1 MNRTALFMRKC
12 KYKLLNFIFN
22 AGVVYRKLGSY
33 SPKYHNLKKYQNVYK
48 GKRCFILCT
57 GPSLNINDL
66 EMLEHEYTF
75 GMNSICLVFDKTKWR
90 PTFFGIQDDLVY
102 KKVAKT
108 LHKENKTKVLYG
120 STVKLLYKKKKNW
133 IGFPLNINYHLYERL
148 WEKRFFAKFS
158 HNAYFEVYDGY
169 SITYSLI
176 QIAIYMGFKE
186 IYLLGA
192 DCSFLGTKQHFI
204 EHGHYDNDI
213 GSAAER
219 NITSYAEAKNYADQ
233 HNIKIF
239 NATRGGKLE
248 IFPRVSLE
256 QILR

>member
-1 MNRTALFMRKC
+1 
-12 KYKLLNFIFN
+12 
-22 AGVVYRKLGSY
+22 
-33 SPKYHNLKKYQNVYK
+33 
-48 GKRCFILCT
+48 
-57 GPSLNINDL
+57 
-66 EMLEHEYTF
+66 
-75 GMNSICLVFDKTKWR
+75 
-90 PTFFGIQDDLVY
+90 
-102 KKVAKT
+102 
-108 LHKENKTKVLYG
+108 
-120 STVKLLYKKKKNW
+120 
-133 IGFPLNINYHLYERL
+133 
-148 WEKRFFAKFS
+148 
-158 HNAYFEVYDGY
+158 
-169 SITYSLI
+169 
-176 QIAIYMGFKE
+176 MGFKE